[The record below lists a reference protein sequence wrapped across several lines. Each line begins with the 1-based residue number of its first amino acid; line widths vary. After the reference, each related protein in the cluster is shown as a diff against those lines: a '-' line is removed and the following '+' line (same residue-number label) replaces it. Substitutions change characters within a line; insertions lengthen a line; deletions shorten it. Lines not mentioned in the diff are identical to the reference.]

1 MKFVPMLEILKVA
14 YVFVSFWLESLS
26 YKDNVIWLL
35 RVELLLSLLLGGL
48 TVVGFD

>member
-1 MKFVPMLEILKVA
+1 MLEMLKVA

-26 YKDNVIWLL
+26 YKEKVIWLI

-48 TVVGFD
+48 TVGDFY